1 MANVVWKVLDS
12 MIGRKLVATNDNAT
26 LTDMP
31 QDEQTAKHCPEG
43 SWVILTGAYYYY
55 PGDVKNAWFQ
65 ITVGDW
71 FVHMDMTNGTTQYWK
86 NVGNIDLPHFSRDD
100 VQKYVDAM
108 IKNNIH
114 IVENNLLCARYADK
128 LTADEQKQIA
138 QLQKRVYDRQEQIK
152 ANGFCTDIQ
161 ESYPQGYADL
171 EPYLAKLMKSEGI
184 GIVWWAA
191 CIIAA
196 LVVGGL
202 AAASYF
208 IYRDLFEDSKEDV
221 KWSDELTA
229 KLMEKLTP
237 EEFEQLKNETAGIV
251 TKARIRAKLGS
262 WGTILKVAAVLVAGA
277 FAYKFFTNKQS

>member
-1 MANVVWKVLDS
+1 MYTLDFTEKYKGAKFVANEGAPV
-12 MIGRKLVATNDNAT
+12 RT
-26 LTDMP
+26 L
-31 QDEQTAKHCPEG
+31 EVG
-43 SWVILTGAYYYY
+43 SGQQHDCSK
-55 PGDVKNAWFQ
+55 GE
-65 ITVGDW
+65 W
-71 FVHMDMTNGTTQYWK
+71 FVTTGYYFYDKDGSVYLQTTGGYWYIVLNEQSGSDWSMK
-86 NVGNIDLPHFSRDD
+86 PNAVQIPSYSRDD

-128 LTADEQKQIA
+128 FTADEQKQIA

-208 IYRDLFEDSKEDV
+208 IYRDLFEESKEDV

-262 WGTILKVAAVLVAGA
+262 WGTVLKVAAILVAGA
-277 FAYKFFTNKQS
+277 FAYKFFTNKQQ